1 MMLRTMRQGLSA
13 LGFLAAVVIL
23 GSSLPAPAGAQAR
36 RPEIDVEAAYYRQ
49 GQLVDRA
56 LAGLQQPRT
65 GRAQLYFVGF
75 AGYGAE
81 AVFKRE
87 VLAVRE
93 LFDERFG
100 TRGRSIALVNHASTV
115 DDIPLANISNLDRV
129 LQHLGGL
136 LDKDRDVLFLFL
148 TSHGTKGVFAVD
160 MPGFGFNN
168 LTPERLKGMLDRSG
182 IRNRVVVLSACHSGS
197 FIPALAD
204 PTTLVITAAR
214 ADRTSFGC
222 EDKRQWTYFGD
233 AFFNRALRENA
244 SFVRAF
250 DQAKR
255 LIRQWE
261 RKERLT
267 PSLPQVAGGTALE
280 GSLETV
286 ARGD

>member
-1 MMLRTMRQGLSA
+1 MMLRTMRDGLSA
-13 LGFLAAVVIL
+13 LSFLAALVVL
-23 GSSLPAPAGAQAR
+23 GLFLPAPAGAQAR
-36 RPEIDVEAAYYRQ
+36 RPDIDVEAAYYRQ
-49 GQLVDRA
+49 PQLVDRA
-56 LAGLQQPRT
+56 LAQLQPRT
-65 GRAQLYFVGF
+65 GRTHLYFVGF

-115 DDIPLANISNLDRV
+115 DDIPLANATNLDRV

-136 LDKDRDVLFLFL
+136 IDRDRDLLFLFL
-148 TSHGTKGVFAVD
+148 TSHGAKGVFAVD

-168 LTPERLKGMLDRSG
+168 LTPGRLKDMLDRSG
-182 IRNRVVVLSACHSGS
+182 IKNRVVVLSACHSGS

-233 AFFNRALRENA
+233 AFFNHALREDA

-267 PSLPQVAGGTALE
+267 PSLPQVAGGAALE
-280 GSLETV
+280 ASLETV